1 MISLKKTFKASF
13 LLAMS
18 VSAAAHAQ
26 RTRSSTFIQLT
37 FNFNQPFMQSLSANH
52 ITITDDTG
60 VPLQNG
66 SDTFSSTVPAP
77 LDLDTGVN
85 EIITAGGYRVVKG
98 GTTYR
103 ILDLIS
109 TATDASTISISAYFI
124 VNNQAIGRLPLF
136 VVSGPTLPVPLPDPP
151 PTGIELNNSGLNL
164 SLASQ
169 AAGIF
174 GVGGTNTQVGTFQV
188 LGVLNPN
195 GS

>member
-1 MISLKKTFKASF
+1 MISFKRTFKVAL

-18 VSAAAHAQ
+18 IPVVAHAQ

-37 FNFNQPFMQSLSANH
+37 FNFNTQFLQYLSANH

-66 SDTFSSTVPAP
+66 TDTFSSTVPGP

-85 EIITAGGYRVVKG
+85 EIITGGGYRVVKG

-103 ILDLIS
+103 ILNLIS
-109 TATDASTISISAYFI
+109 TATDASTINITAYFI

-136 VVSGPTLPVPLPDPP
+136 VVNGPTLPAPLPNPP
-151 PTGIELNNSGLNL
+151 NGIEINNSGLNL

-174 GVGGTNTQVGTFQV
+174 GGGGPNTQVGTFQV
-188 LGVLNPN
+188 LGILNPN